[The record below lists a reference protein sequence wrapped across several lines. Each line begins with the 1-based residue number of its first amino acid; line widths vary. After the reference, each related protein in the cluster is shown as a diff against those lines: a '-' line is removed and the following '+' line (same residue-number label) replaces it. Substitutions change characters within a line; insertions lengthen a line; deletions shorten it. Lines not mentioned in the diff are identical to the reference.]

1 MNNKTIKNLVILG
14 GGTAG
19 WMTAAMMARSLAGT
33 VDITLVE
40 SDRIGT
46 VGVGEATIPP
56 ILNFNR
62 ALGLDEA
69 EFLRATNGTIKLGIQ
84 FENWSRPGDSY
95 MHAFGGIG
103 KNFPFCDFH
112 HFWLRSR
119 ASGHS
124 DSYWDFSL
132 NYQAAKQNKFAHL
145 ANIPNTN
152 LPGLSYAY
160 HFDAALY
167 AQYLRRYSESKGV
180 KRVEGK
186 VSDVRCNHD
195 SGHVE
200 DLALEN
206 GQVIEGDL
214 FVDCSGFVGLL
225 IDKAVG
231 SEYESWS
238 QWLPCDRA
246 MAIPSES
253 ADSIPPYTRSIAHA
267 CGWQWQIPLQHRT
280 GNGLVYSSSHWSDEQ
295 AREVLLGNLPGK
307 PLAEPRVIPF
317 RTGHRRE
324 QWKKNVVSLGLASGF
339 LEPLE
344 STSIHLVQ
352 SGATRLVKCFPHRG
366 IRAEEV
372 AEFNRQSRVE
382 MERIRDFIILH
393 YKANQR
399 GDSDFWRHCESM
411 EIPQSLQHKIEL
423 FRTTGKVFRDYEDL
437 FTEVAWQQ
445 VLIGQGVLPEDHH
458 VIADGLS
465 DVQLDDLLQSLK
477 TLIQG
482 TVKQLPTH
490 EAFLSSLL
498 AAGVK

>member
-84 FENWSRPGDSY
+84 FENWSRPGESY
-95 MHAFGGIG
+95 MHAFGSIG

-112 HFWLRSR
+112 HFWLRSH

-132 NYQAAKQNKFAHL
+132 NYQAAKQNRFAHL

-200 DLALEN
+200 NLALEN

-231 SEYESWS
+231 SEYESWG

>member
-40 SDRIGT
+40 SDQIGT

-84 FENWSRPGDSY
+84 FENWSRPGESY
-95 MHAFGGIG
+95 MHAFGSIG

-112 HFWLRSR
+112 HFWLRSH

-200 DLALEN
+200 NLALEN

>member
-1 MNNKTIKNLVILG
+1 
-14 GGTAG
+14 
-19 WMTAAMMARSLAGT
+19 MTAAILARSMAGT
-33 VDITLVE
+33 VEIALVE
-40 SDRIGT
+40 SDQIGT

-56 ILNFNR
+56 ILHFNR
-62 ALGLDEA
+62 ALSLDEA
-69 EFLRATNGTIKLGIQ
+69 DFLRETKGTIKLGIQ
-84 FENWSRPGDSY
+84 FENWSRLGERY
-95 MHAFGGIG
+95 MHAFGSIG

-112 HFWLRSR
+112 HYWLRSR
-119 ASGHS
+119 ASGGS
-124 DSYWDFSL
+124 DGYWDFSM

-160 HFDAALY
+160 HFDAGRY
-167 AQYLRRYSESKGV
+167 AQYLRQYSESKGV
-180 KRVEGK
+180 VRIEGRVF
-186 VSDVRCNHD
+186 DVRRNRD
-195 SGHVE
+195 SGYVE
-200 DLALEN
+200 SLALEN
-206 GQVIEGDL
+206 GQVVEGDL
-214 FVDCSGFVGLL
+214 FVDCSGFAGLL
-225 IDKAVG
+225 IDKVVG
-231 SEYESWS
+231 SEYEEWG

-246 MAIPSES
+246 MAIPSER
-253 ADSIPPYTRSIAHA
+253 AESIVPYTRSIAHA

-295 AREVLLGNLPGK
+295 AREILLRNLPGK

-317 RTGHRRE
+317 RTGHRRH

-366 IRAEEV
+366 IRNEDV
-372 AEFNRQSRVE
+372 TEFNRQSRLE

-399 GDSDFWRHCESM
+399 RDNDFWRHCENM
-411 EIPQSLQHKIEL
+411 EIPDSLQHKIEL
-423 FRTTGKVFRDYEDL
+423 FRATGKVFRDYDDL

-458 VIADGLS
+458 RIAGGMS
-465 DVQLDDLLQSLK
+465 DTQLDDLLQSLK

-482 TVKQLPTH
+482 AVRQLPTH

-498 AAGVK
+498 APGAK

>member
-40 SDRIGT
+40 SDQIGT

-84 FENWSRPGDSY
+84 FENWSRPGESY
-95 MHAFGGIG
+95 MHAFGSIG

-112 HFWLRSR
+112 HFWLRSH

-132 NYQAAKQNKFAHL
+132 NYQAAKQNRFAHL

-200 DLALEN
+200 NLALEN

-231 SEYESWS
+231 SQYESWS

-324 QWKKNVVSLGLASGF
+324 QWKRNVVSLGLASGF

>member
-1 MNNKTIKNLVILG
+1 MENTIIKKLVILG

-40 SDRIGT
+40 SDQIGT

-84 FENWSRPGDSY
+84 FENWSRRGESY
-95 MHAFGGIG
+95 MHAFGNVG

-160 HFDAALY
+160 HFDAGLY

-186 VSDVRCNHD
+186 VCDVRRNHH

-200 DLALEN
+200 NLVLEN
-206 GQVIEGDL
+206 GQVVEGDL

-225 IDKAVG
+225 IDNAVG
-231 SEYESWS
+231 SDYESWS

-246 MAIPSES
+246 MAVPSES
-253 ADSIPPYTRSIAHA
+253 AGSIPPYTRSIAHA

-280 GNGLVYSSSHWSDEQ
+280 GKGLVYSSSHWSDEQ

-399 GDSDFWRHCESM
+399 RDSDFWRHCESM
-411 EIPQSLQHKIEL
+411 DVPESLQHKIEL
-423 FRTTGKVFRDYEDL
+423 FRATGKVFRDYDDL

-465 DVQLDDLLQSLK
+465 DAQLDDLLQSLK

-482 TVKQLPTH
+482 SVRQLPTH
-490 EAFLSSLL
+490 EEFLSSLL
-498 AAGVK
+498 AAGTK

>member
-40 SDRIGT
+40 SDQIGT

-84 FENWSRPGDSY
+84 FENWSRPGESY
-95 MHAFGGIG
+95 MHAFGSIG

-119 ASGHS
+119 ASGLGG
-124 DSYWDFSL
+124 SYWDFSL